1 VEGNS
6 HVLTQE
12 LFRYNKEV
20 PSGWM
25 VAMLLRMQ
33 VRKVCLASVVLLSYP
48 SMVLWGHVN
57 W

>member
-1 VEGNS
+1 MEGNS